1 MFSPRILRWL
11 PRAHRELA
19 LGLLPLLAL
28 LAAGWWMFDLSISFM
43 FAAILVYGALAAALA
58 LRWKRMHVGLGAA
71 NRVTLLRGALVAF
84 VSGGLVVPEMLALHA
99 WLFAAVSLL
108 ALSLDGVDG
117 WVARR
122 TGSASEFGARFDMEL
137 DALFIL
143 VLCLC
148 MMTLGKAGAW
158 VVAIGAMRYAFVA
171 AMPVWP
177 WLRAPLPE
185 SRRRKAVCVLQV
197 AVLLVC
203 LLPVLGAGLAAPL
216 LALSL
221 AALTWSFAVDVHW
234 LWRHGQVQDEAMS
247 SLSEL
252 DWPADPRP

>member
-19 LGLLPLLAL
+19 LGLLPLLVL
-28 LAAGWWMFDLSISFM
+28 LGGAGWALDLSVSFM
-43 FAAILVYGALAAALA
+43 CAAVLVYGALAAALA
-58 LRWKRMHVGLGAA
+58 LRWKHMHLGLGAA

-84 VSGGLVVPEMLALHA
+84 VSGALVVPETLSSHA
-99 WLFAAVSLL
+99 WLFAAVSLV

-122 TGSASEFGARFDMEL
+122 TGSASDFGARFDMEL

-185 SRRRKAVCVLQV
+185 RWRRKAVCVLQV

-203 LLPVLGAGLAAPL
+203 LMPVVEPGVAAPL
-216 LALSL
+216 LFLSL
-221 AALTWSFAVDVHW
+221 AVLTWSFAVDVHW
-234 LWRHGQVQDEAMS
+234 LWRHSQVRDEAMS
-247 SLSEL
+247 TLSEL